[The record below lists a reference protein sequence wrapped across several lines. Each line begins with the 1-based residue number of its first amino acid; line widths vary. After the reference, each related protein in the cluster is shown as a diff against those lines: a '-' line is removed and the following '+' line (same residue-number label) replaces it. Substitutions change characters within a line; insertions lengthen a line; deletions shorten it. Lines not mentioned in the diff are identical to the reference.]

1 MELDRDEFLMEV
13 AYKLANVR
21 EVCDAIK
28 ILMFYGVT
36 IDSEIAYCLSAATVI
51 NGEKLDR
58 VTEEL
63 ESIKGADLSQEDK
76 MLLN

>member
-1 MELDRDEFLMEV
+1 MELDRDEFLMGV

-21 EVCDAIK
+21 DVCDTIK
-28 ILMFYGVT
+28 ILIFYGIT

-58 VTEEL
+58 VTKEL
-63 ESIKGADLSQEDK
+63 EYIKGPILSREDK
-76 MLLN
+76 TLLN

>member
-1 MELDRDEFLMEV
+1 MELDRDEFLMDV

-21 EVCDAIK
+21 DVCDAIK
-28 ILMFYGVT
+28 VLMFYRITV
-36 IDSEIAYCLSAATVI
+36 DSEIAYCLSAATVI

-63 ESIKGADLSQEDK
+63 EYIKGPVLSREDK
-76 MLLN
+76 TLLN

>member
-28 ILMFYGVT
+28 ILMFYGIT
-36 IDSEIAYCLSAATVI
+36 IDSEIAYCLSAAVVI

-58 VTEEL
+58 ITKEL
-63 ESIKGADLSQEDK
+63 ELIKGPDLSQEDK
-76 MLLN
+76 TLLN